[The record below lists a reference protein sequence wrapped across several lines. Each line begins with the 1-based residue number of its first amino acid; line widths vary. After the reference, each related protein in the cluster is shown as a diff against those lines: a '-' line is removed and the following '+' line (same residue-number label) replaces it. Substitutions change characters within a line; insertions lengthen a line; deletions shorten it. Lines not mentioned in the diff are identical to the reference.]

1 MAIVQLDFIFAVLI
15 GKIISGFKVCFE
27 VRISFIET
35 YATLH
40 AKLLDLQSEMRELEV
55 LIKGTESRGKQDDD
69 EAQDLEQFMKELN
82 STKSEKSV
90 SKLKYKLSQLRNEE
104 ERISKLE
111 AIAKPTEI
119 LTKLPQTGTETELSE
134 YGLRIV
140 PENRKQEFL
149 KKTTNVNKQI
159 TTVESDDKMEI
170 EEKKKVYSVELPEY
184 LKGMLSICY
193 CVPKVVYLINLSIS
207 CTDDKQQKRQTKQN
221 K

>member
-1 MAIVQLDFIFAVLI
+1 M
-15 GKIISGFKVCFE
+15 
-27 VRISFIET
+27 SFVET

-55 LIKGTESRGKQDDD
+55 LIKGTESRSKQDDE